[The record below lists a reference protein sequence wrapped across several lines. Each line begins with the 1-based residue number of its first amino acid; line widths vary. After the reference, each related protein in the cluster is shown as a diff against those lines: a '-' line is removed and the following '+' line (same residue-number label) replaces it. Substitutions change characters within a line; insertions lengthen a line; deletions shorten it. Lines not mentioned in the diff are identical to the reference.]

1 MRSIALVVTSAS
13 LVAYTHARPLG
24 YGRLVNVALKNQ
36 NVVPL
41 ARRKTAGYERPLAI
55 EEDEDRLSDAQV
67 EKLLASSKDFPRKE
81 KYDED
86 DSRYEKDEDDSKYE
100 KEEEKDEDNL
110 KYEKEEEKD
119 EDDSKYGKEEEKDED
134 DSKYGKEEEIDDLKY
149 EKDDDDDDSKYEKP
163 EKDDKASLKDEKDD
177 ITEPT
182 EADDVTEPTDQ
193 DDDIDTD
200 DEEEETSDDDEEN
213 KFTNPIFSEKD
224 DFNSANMYEKKNGM
238 DSSGTVLSSGN
249 TVIRDIFVPGTTSSS
264 SSYSPGSNTEA
275 KSQSTSISPTSVT
288 KATSAS
294 KPAAAF
300 SATYTF

>member
-24 YGRLVNVALKNQ
+24 YGRLMNVPLKNQ

-100 KEEEKDEDNL
+100 KEEKDEDNL

-119 EDDSKYGKEEEKDED
+119 EDDSKYGKEEE
-134 DSKYGKEEEIDDLKY
+134 IDDLKY
-149 EKDDDDDDSKYEKP
+149 EKDDDDSKYEKP

-238 DSSGTVLSSGN
+238 GSSGIVLSSGN